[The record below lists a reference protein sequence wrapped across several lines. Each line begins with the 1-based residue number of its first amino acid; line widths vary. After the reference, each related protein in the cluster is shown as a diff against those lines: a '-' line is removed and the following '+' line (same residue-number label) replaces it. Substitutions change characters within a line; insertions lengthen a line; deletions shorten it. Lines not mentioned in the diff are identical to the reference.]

1 MRERCAPFS
10 DGDEVTVL
18 LQRFNE
24 DPTSGIVAWFCN
36 GTRQAVFVAGAG
48 ELPRFARIVATV
60 ASGTSG
66 TDVLVSATWTSSSE
80 TKFESVLTT
89 ATEEEEEEEEE
100 ENEQHEEGAV
110 QESQA
115 MGAGHLAVSYA
126 DISDVVVV
134 DEVNALAV
142 VYEHNCTKEEEEEEE
157 EGFVRP
163 THAAASVVDDTAAE
177 ARSRDGEFI

>member
-89 ATEEEEEEEEE
+89 ATEEEEEEEE
-100 ENEQHEEGAV
+100 NEQHEEGTA
-110 QESQA
+110 QELHA

-134 DEVNALAV
+134 DEVNALAA
-142 VYEHNCTKEEEEEEE
+142 VYEHNCTKEEEEEEEEE

-177 ARSRDGEFI
+177 ARSSDGEFI